1 METRYSADP
10 VRYSRMTTGELRD
23 TFLLENLF
31 ETGKIQLVYSEIDRA
46 IVGGVLPAKKAIA
59 LTSADELRADYFC
72 QRRELGVINIG
83 QPGMIEV
90 DGTEYHMANLDGL
103 YIGQGSQSIRF
114 QSKDSKHPACYYL
127 LSYPAHTSFP
137 TQQAKKSDAEAVHL
151 GSDAECNKRTIY
163 KYIHPAG
170 IQSCQLVLGFTELA
184 DGNIWNTMP
193 AHTHA
198 RRMEVYFYFNIEGD
212 HVVFHLMGPPEE
224 TRHLVVRNRQA
235 VLSPSWS
242 LHSGAGTRRY
252 SFIWGMGG
260 ENQAFDDMD
269 WVEMSSLR

>member
-10 VRYSRMTTGELRD
+10 VRYARMTTNELREA
-23 TFLLENLF
+23 FLLANLF
-31 ETGKIQLVYSEIDRA
+31 QPGTIQLVYSEIDRA
-46 IVGGVLPAKKAIA
+46 IAGGAVPAGKDIG

-72 QRRELGVINIG
+72 QRRELGVMNIG
-83 QPGMIEV
+83 AKGAVEV
-90 DGTEYHMANLDGL
+90 DGTVYDMDPLDGL
-103 YIGQGSQSIRF
+103 YIGCGSKSVSF
-114 QSKDSKHPACYYL
+114 HSEKSGDPAVFYL
-127 LSYPAHTSFP
+127 LSYPAHKAYP
-137 TQQAKKSDAEAVHL
+137 TKQAKKADAAAVHL
-151 GSDAECNKRTIY
+151 GSDEDCNKRTIY
-163 KYIHPAG
+163 KYIHPDG

-198 RRMEVYFYFNIEGD
+198 RRMEVYLYFAIEAD

-224 TRHLVVRNRQA
+224 TRHIVVRNRQA

-242 LHSGAGTRRY
+242 LHSGAGTKRY

-269 WVEMSSLR
+269 WIDMKTLK

>member
-1 METRYSADP
+1 MQTRYSADP
-10 VRYSRMTTGELRD
+10 VRYPRMTTAELRE

-31 ETGKIQLVYSEIDRA
+31 ESGTIQMIYAEIDRA
-46 IVGGVLPAKKAIA
+46 IVGGVVPTKKPLELA
-59 LTSADELRADYFC
+59 SADELRAGYFC
-72 QRRELGVINIG
+72 ERRELGVINIG
-83 QPGMIEV
+83 KSGTIEV
-90 DGTEYHMANLDGL
+90 DGQAFKMDNLDGL

-114 QSKDSKHPACYYL
+114 QSDNPKDPAGYYL

-137 TQQAKKSDAEAVHL
+137 TKQAKKADAEAVHL

-184 DGNIWNTMP
+184 EGNIWNTMP

-198 RRMEVYFYFNIEGD
+198 RRMEVYFYFNLQED

-242 LHSGAGTRRY
+242 LHSGAGTQRY

-269 WVEMSSLR
+269 WVAMNTLQ